1 MKFLVSEFKI
11 INISLVIFKIEI
23 EIDRDNIQYNE

>member
-1 MKFLVSEFKI
+1 MKFLVSESKI